1 MKPLTWLLA
10 RADDPARASNADE
23 IRAELE
29 HHLACARAE
38 LERAGLTPAAAA
50 AEAERRFGARA
61 RVEAECL
68 AVHGGI
74 MGTRLHAVVTAL
86 LLVTVLVLSF
96 VVHSSQAAAVAARDV
111 AMREQEAALHA
122 RAEAEERA
130 RSLDAL
136 LAEYRARGEPQEA
149 VEERVIRVGDELELF
164 DLQGQW
170 RAPVRVA
177 QDGEAL
183 IPEVGWVSVE
193 GLTREALERH
203 LTEVLKP
210 YFVEVDI
217 KVLVNPTPFE
227 KTLQPNNTQYP
238 R

>member
-1 MKPLTWLLA
+1 MNPFAWLLA
-10 RADDPARASNADE
+10 RAPDPADATHAAE

-38 LERAGLTPAAAA
+38 LELAGLTPAAAA

-68 AVHGGI
+68 AIHGGI

-86 LLVTVLVLSF
+86 LLLTVLVLSF
-96 VVHSSQAAAVAARDV
+96 VVYSSQAAAVAARDV
-111 AMREQEAALHA
+111 AMREREAALHA
-122 RAEAEERA
+122 RAEAEEQV

-136 LAEYRARGEPQEA
+136 LTEYRARVDPQVG
-149 VEERVIRVGDELELF
+149 VEEIVIRVGDELELF
-164 DLQGQW
+164 DLHGQL

-177 QDGEAL
+177 QDGKAL
-183 IPEVGWVSVE
+183 IPEVGWVPVA

-217 KVLVNPTPFE
+217 KVLVNATPFE
-227 KTLQPNNTQYP
+227 KTLQPNHTQYP